1 MITGRQK
8 QGCVELLRMLPQH
21 ELIGLCDTVTNKL
34 IASTNTE
41 EAIDAILTYS
51 KTVEEL
57 LNRKKLKHEILFQYL
72 HSKNVGGIN
81 PKCTKIELVSVI
93 IDFWSKGVVERNK
106 HLSSHSTQKFCILYI
121 LNSSCIF
128 TYNYHSYINPH
139 EFQGQTS
146 QQITINYNTFIHHE
160 EKNVLNVVSA
170 SSVGDGLDTGQQLAK
185 EFILWFY
192 PMLNNIKNNQSPGWG
207 AQNFCPDA
215 VLVLTVIREG
225 NNQHEEKFI
234 GAQAAQEKLA
244 SLVMKDNAVLNPNTT
259 PEGYRGTIS
268 PHGLA
273 KVAVCGT
280 LHKLNETC
288 NSPNR
293 QILMG
298 VFEQCFG
305 LVRDVSDGNRWKIK
319 YTDLKMKLMS
329 NYGQTPHMTLS
340 EDVIRAISE

>member
-34 IASTNTE
+34 IASTNPE

-106 HLSSHSTQKFCILYI
+106 HLSSHST
-121 LNSSCIF
+121 
-128 TYNYHSYINPH
+128 
-139 EFQGQTS
+139 QGQTS

-288 NSPNR
+288 NSPDR

>member
-41 EAIDAILTYS
+41 EAIVAILTYS

-106 HLSSHSTQKFCILYI
+106 HLSSHST
-121 LNSSCIF
+121 
-128 TYNYHSYINPH
+128 
-139 EFQGQTS
+139 QGQTS

-288 NSPNR
+288 NSPDR